1 MTKIAVLGAG
11 SWGTAL
17 ANTMAKNGQQVMI
30 WSHKADQAAE
40 INERHQNDR
49 YLPGAKLED
58 NLQATDQMAAAVSGA
73 DIVLFVVPTKA
84 IRQVAKQLAAI
95 LLANKQSVILA
106 HATKGLEQKT
116 HLRISQML
124 VEEIPADCYS
134 GLAVISGPSHAEDVV
149 KGDLTAISIGSNDV
163 RAAEALQGALANAH
177 FRPYTNHD
185 LIGSELGGALKN
197 IIAIGSGMLI
207 GKGYGANAQAA
218 LLTRGLVEIREVGQ
232 ALGAQPE
239 TFLGLAGIGDLIVTG
254 MSPNSR
260 NYRAGVALASGK
272 PLAQVEEEMGM
283 VIEGVNTIKAV
294 VDFEK
299 EYDLDLPITRT
310 LYQVIYEGKT
320 IDQGINDSMTR
331 PLKAED

>member
-17 ANTMAKNGQQVMI
+17 ANTMAKNENQVMI
-30 WSHKADQAAE
+30 WSHKEAQAQE
-40 INERHQNDR
+40 INAQHENPH
-49 YLPGAKLED
+49 YLPGARLD
-58 NLQATDQMAAAVSGA
+58 NALQATNKMEEAVQGA
-73 DIVLFVVPTKA
+73 SIVLIVVPTKA
-84 IRQVAKQLAAI
+84 IRTVSKQLAET
-95 LLANKQSVILA
+95 LAKSKQRVILA
-106 HATKGLEQKT
+106 HAAKGLEQKT
-116 HLRISQML
+116 HLRISQMIA
-124 VEEIPADCYS
+124 EEIPDQFYS

-149 KGDLTAISIGSNDV
+149 KGDLTAISIGSNDES
-163 RAAEALQGALANAH
+163 AAKALQGALANEH
-177 FRPYTNHD
+177 FRPYTNSD

-218 LLTRGLVEIREVGQ
+218 LLTRGLVEIRRVGR
-232 ALGAQPE
+232 ALGAKPE

-260 NYRAGVALASGK
+260 NYRAGGSLASGK

-299 EYDLDLPITRT
+299 KYGLDLPITRA
-310 LYQVIYEGKT
+310 LYQVIYEGKS
-320 IDQGINDSMTR
+320 IDEGIEELMTR